1 MSRAVEEALQKKL
14 ALLFPDPVD
23 ADLARQLLSE
33 YGREEYEREASRV
46 RLAVLKLSGPSLE
59 KVEGYVGIAKVDYR
73 DVLALAEY
81 PGQLRAQ
88 TWKMNPEE
96 KKELEAK
103 DRVQFEAW
111 LRDGG
116 APGTSGEEGA

>member
-1 MSRAVEEALQKKL
+1 MSRSVEEALQKKL

-33 YGREEYEREASRV
+33 YGREEYEREAPRV
-46 RLAVLKLSGPSLE
+46 RLAVLKLSGPNLE
-59 KVEGYVGIAKVDYR
+59 KVEEFVGTAKVDYR
-73 DVLALAEY
+73 DVLALAEF

-96 KKELEAK
+96 KKELEAI
-103 DRVQFEAW
+103 DREQYEAW
-111 LRDGG
+111 LRDGD
-116 APGTSGEEGA
+116 PPVTSGGEGG